1 MLAEK
6 IRRIFV
12 VSLALA
18 IAAGLVAH
26 FVPGANLGS
35 KSADIAAAM
44 SIYKAA
50 YTSMPG
56 NCDGC
61 GYDQKA
67 MAPAACSAYCGSVV
81 ALAVTAITVDL
92 VPAEILGHFAA
103 RIGAS
108 HTIPP
113 DPHPPRPTIL
123 G

>member
-26 FVPGANLGS
+26 FVPGANLGT
-35 KSADIAAAM
+35 KAADMAAAM
-44 SIYKAA
+44 SMDKAA
-50 YTSMPG
+50 DTSMPG
-56 NCDGC
+56 KCDGC
-61 GYDQKA
+61 GDDQKA

-81 ALAVTAITVDL
+81 ALAVTVIPVDL